1 MIPGEGGFSDA
12 NRSVRKSQCWG
23 FCLSFHCAI
32 KQYVSILGSIADVF
46 SITFFYGDSVKLMV
60 ALFHQKLP
68 LFTPI
73 SRAYYPWIITLVA
86 LLFLTA
92 QDCNDVME

>member
-1 MIPGEGGFSDA
+1 MPMGVLGNLSAGDFACPFIVLSSNMLAFWVALQMFS
-12 NRSVRKSQCWG
+12 Q
-23 FCLSFHCAI
+23 L
-32 KQYVSILGSIADVF
+32 L
-46 SITFFYGDSVKLMV
+46 FFYGDSVKLMV